1 MEAVHRAILTI
12 DIGSTSR
19 RAQLVGEDLISFGDR
34 TWRVERHIDERHDGA
49 ALLDAY
55 ELLNDVTHLID
66 QSTRYAAE
74 LNISIA
80 AVAMSCMWHSLL
92 GLDEHLGPTTPVIT
106 WADTRAASHA
116 TGIRRRLDETPIHTR
131 TGCPLEGL
139 YFPAKIEWLR
149 AEDELAWGSTRSLV
163 SPADFVVQHFTGALS
178 SSSSMASGT
187 GLFDQVAGAWDEIL
201 LESLGIAA
209 SMMPPVDD
217 GILGT
222 VTTPHA
228 SRWPQLVEAPW
239 FAALGD
245 GAASTLGV
253 DAERPGSLT
262 VTIGT
267 SAAARLAHESTHVAP
282 PDRAWRYLLDRHRA
296 ITGGALS
303 DGGNVI
309 EWLHRVL
316 KLPEPDVLEEHLASA
331 TRSSVQM
338 TTTLR
343 GERGPQWIGGGRGE
357 IRGLAFD
364 STATDIAHAAL
375 SGVADRLVGIAEE
388 LAFVRPIETITITG
402 GALAASPAWRQIVAD
417 AFDRPVLDATGLE
430 SSVRGAAKT
439 AWHTLKTSSS
449 APARSTRLDLAA
461 IAPSERSERA

>member
-1 MEAVHRAILTI
+1 MAAVHRAILTI

-19 RAQLVGEDLISFGDR
+19 RAQLVGEDLIAYRDR
-34 TWRVERHIDERHDGA
+34 TWRVERRIDERRDGA
-49 ALLDAY
+49 ALLDAS
-55 ELLNDVTHLID
+55 ELLDDVARLID

-74 LNISIA
+74 SNISIA
-80 AVAMSCMWHSLL
+80 AVAMSCIWHSLV
-92 GLDEHLGPTTPVIT
+92 GLDEHYAPTTPVIT
-106 WADTRAASHA
+106 WADTRAASNA
-116 TGIRRRLDETPIHTR
+116 AGIRRRLDEAPIHAR
-131 TGCPLEGL
+131 TGCPIEGL
-139 YFPAKIEWLR
+139 YLPAKVEWLR
-149 AEDELAWGSTRSLV
+149 AEDEPAWGRTRSLV
-163 SPADFVVQHFTGALS
+163 SPADFVVQHLTGVLS
-178 SSSSMASGT
+178 CSSSMASGT
-187 GLFDQVAGAWDEIL
+187 GLFDHSAGAWDEVL

-209 SMMPPVDD
+209 SMMPAVDD

-222 VTTPHA
+222 VTAPHA
-228 SRWPQLVEAPW
+228 SRWPQLIEAPW

-253 DAERPGSLT
+253 DADQPGSLT

-267 SAAARLAHESTHVAP
+267 TAAARLAHEPTRAAP
-282 PDRAWRYLLDRHRA
+282 PGRAWRYLLDRNRA

-303 DGGNVI
+303 DGGNVV

-316 KLPEPDVLEEHLASA
+316 RLPEPDVLEEHLAGA

-364 STATDIAHAAL
+364 STATDIARAAL
-375 SGVADRLVGIAEE
+375 SGVADRLVGIAGE
-388 LAFVRPIETITITG
+388 LASVRPIETITITG
-402 GALAASPAWRQIVAD
+402 GALAASPAWRQMVAD

-430 SSVRGAAKT
+430 SSIRGAAKT
-439 AWHTLKTSSS
+439 AWQALGTSPS
-449 APARSTRLDLAA
+449 APVRSARLDLAA
-461 IAPSERSERA
+461 IEPSGQPERA

>member
-1 MEAVHRAILTI
+1 MAADHRAILTV

-19 RAQLVGEDLISFGDR
+19 RAQLVGEDLIAVEDR
-34 TWRVERHIDERHDGA
+34 TWRVERPIDERHDGA
-49 ALLDAY
+49 ALLDPH
-55 ELLNDVTHLID
+55 ELLDDAAHLID

-74 LNISIA
+74 SNISIA
-80 AVAMSCMWHSLL
+80 AVAMSCIWHSLV
-92 GLDEHLGPTTPVIT
+92 GLDEHYGPTTPVLT
-106 WADTRAASHA
+106 WADTRAAPYA
-116 TGIRRRLDETPIHTR
+116 AGIRGLLDEAPVHAR
-131 TGCPLEGL
+131 TGCPIEGL
-139 YFPAKIEWLR
+139 YFPAKVQWLR
-149 AEDELAWGSTRSLV
+149 TEDEPAWARTRSLV

-187 GLFDQVAGAWDEIL
+187 GLFDQAEGAWDGIL

-222 VTTPHA
+222 VTPPHA
-228 SRWPQLVEAPW
+228 SRWPQLAEAPW
-239 FAALGD
+239 FAAIGD
-245 GAASTLGV
+245 GAASTLGG
-253 DAERPGSLT
+253 DAEGPGSLT

-267 SAAARLAHESTHVAP
+267 TAAARLAHEPTPAAP
-282 PDRAWRYLLDRHRA
+282 PGRAWRYLLDRHRA

-303 DGGNVI
+303 DGGNII

-316 KLPEPDVLEEHLASA
+316 RLPEPEVLEERLTHA
-331 TRSSVQM
+331 TRSSVRM

-375 SGVADRLVGIAEE
+375 SGIADRLVDIAEE
-388 LAFVRPIETITITG
+388 LASVRPIETITITG

-417 AFDRPVLDATGLE
+417 AFDRPVLDATALE
-430 SSVRGAAKT
+430 SSIRGAAKA
-439 AWHTLKTSSS
+439 AWHALDTSSP
-449 APARSTRLDLAA
+449 APALPARLDLAA
-461 IAPSERSERA
+461 IAPSARPERA

>member
-1 MEAVHRAILTI
+1 MGAVNQAILTV

-19 RAQLVGEDLISFGDR
+19 RAQLVGEDLASFSDR
-34 TWRVERHIDERHDGA
+34 TWRLERRLEEHRDGA
-49 ALLDAY
+49 ALLDAC
-55 ELLNDVTHLID
+55 ELLDDVRHLID
-66 QSTRYAAE
+66 QSTRCAAE
-74 LNISIA
+74 SDISIV
-80 AVAMSCMWHSLL
+80 AVAMSCIWHSLL
-92 GLDEHLGPTTPVIT
+92 GLDEHQRPTTPVIT
-106 WADTRAASHA
+106 WADTRAGSHA
-116 TGIRRRLDETPIHTR
+116 AGIRRRLDEAPIHAR
-131 TGCPLEGL
+131 TGCPIEGL

-149 AEDELAWGSTRSLV
+149 AEHEPAWNRTRRLA
-163 SPADFVVQHFTGALS
+163 SPADFVVGHFTGVLS

-187 GLFDQVAGAWDEIL
+187 GLFDLGAGVWDDVL
-201 LESLGIAA
+201 LESLGVTA
-209 SMMPPVDD
+209 SMMPAVDD
-217 GILGT
+217 GCLGT
-222 VTTPHA
+222 VTSPYA
-228 SRWPQLVEAPW
+228 SRWPQLAEAPW

-267 SAAARLAHESTHVAP
+267 SAAARLAHEPTRAAP
-282 PDRAWRYLLDRHRA
+282 PGRAWRYLLDRRRV

-316 KLPEPDVLEEHLASA
+316 RLPEPDVLEERLASA
-331 TRSSVQM
+331 TRSSVVM
-338 TTTLR
+338 TTALR
-343 GERGPQWIGGGRGE
+343 GERGPRWTGGARGE

-364 STATDIAHAAL
+364 STSTDIARAAL
-375 SGVADRLVGIAEE
+375 SGIAARLVGIAEE
-388 LAFVRPIETITITG
+388 LASVRPIETITITG

-417 AFDRPVLDATGLE
+417 AFGRPVLDATSLE

-439 AWHTLKTSSS
+439 AWRALTTGPS
-449 APARSTRLDLAA
+449 APARSTRLNLAA